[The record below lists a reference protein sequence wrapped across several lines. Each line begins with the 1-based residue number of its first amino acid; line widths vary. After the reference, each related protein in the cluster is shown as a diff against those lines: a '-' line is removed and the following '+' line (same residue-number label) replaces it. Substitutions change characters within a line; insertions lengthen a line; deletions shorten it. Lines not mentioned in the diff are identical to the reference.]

1 MPDRHAG
8 QGATASKTRP
18 TCERAIVGTEAYQ
31 AVVIGSGSG
40 GAVAALRL
48 RENGVKTV
56 VLERGRSW
64 AISPNEDTF
73 CTYRKP
79 DGPSSS
85 HREVEWSLAE
95 MTREERKS
103 LLHFQL

>member
-1 MPDRHAG
+1 M
-8 QGATASKTRP
+8 
-18 TCERAIVGTEAYQ
+18 GTEAYQ
-31 AVVIGSGSG
+31 AVVIGSGF
-40 GAVAALRL
+40 GAPSPRSELG
-48 RENGVKTV
+48 EKGVKTV

-85 HREVEWSLAE
+85 HRELEWSLAE
-95 MTREERKS
+95 MTRQNESRCRTFSCDRNSSARTRNIGWSGERPIN
-103 LLHFQL
+103 